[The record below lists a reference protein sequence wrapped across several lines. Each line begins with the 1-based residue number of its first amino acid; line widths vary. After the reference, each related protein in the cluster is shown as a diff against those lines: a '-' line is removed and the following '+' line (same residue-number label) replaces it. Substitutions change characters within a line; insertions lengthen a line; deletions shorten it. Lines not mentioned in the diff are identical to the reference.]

1 MGRFAV
7 LMTAGPERAGSA
19 LNGVEYALRLAD
31 AGHEVRLYLDGPA
44 TRWPGELAT
53 RVDHPLRDALD
64 RVVNGDATVAACAYC
79 SAAFDATA
87 DCRAAGIPLV
97 GTAGE
102 EHGPDVAALV
112 EDGYELL
119 TVS

>member
-31 AGHEVRLYLDGPA
+31 AGHDVRLYLDGSA
-44 TRWPGELAT
+44 TRWPGELRT
-53 RVDHPLRDALD
+53 RVDHPLREGLD
-64 RVVNGDATVAACAYC
+64 RAMDGDAEIAACAYC
-79 SAAFDATA
+79 AAAFDAVA
-87 DCRAAGIPLV
+87 GCRSEAIPLL
-97 GTAGE
+97 GAAGE

-112 EDGYELL
+112 ENGYELL